1 MLIYELENPK
11 EIRLITVLD
20 QLQTDISHGEIESD
34 WTVDRLLSYL
44 QDFGLNMSD
53 STLRNLV
60 KNKPVS
66 NYIRNIQGDKVIFA
80 GEEGTEPNP
89 DQDQSQAVVKQ
100 MAQAAMK

>member
-20 QLQTDISHGEIESD
+20 QLQTDISHGEIEPD

-60 KNKPVS
+60 KNKPIS

-80 GEEGTEPNP
+80 GEEGVEPNP

-100 MAQAAMK
+100 MAQDAMK